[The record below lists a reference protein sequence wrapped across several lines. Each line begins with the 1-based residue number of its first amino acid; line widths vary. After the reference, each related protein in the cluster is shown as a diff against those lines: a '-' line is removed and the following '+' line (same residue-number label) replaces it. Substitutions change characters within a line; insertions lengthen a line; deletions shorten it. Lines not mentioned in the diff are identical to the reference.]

1 MGAAELLVSVAVEF
15 PGVGVRGPPVYVRV
29 PSAPVSKV
37 MVCCVFTVTVFSS
50 LTLASDEAP
59 AVGVRVLVPGPSS
72 PSPVLTRTVDE

>member
-50 LTLASDEAP
+50 LTLVEAP
-59 AVGVRVLVPGPSS
+59 AVGVLVLVPVPSS
-72 PSPVLTRTVDE
+72 SSPVLTRTVDE